1 MSDGEIFMSFACLV
15 AAFTGWMI
23 WSCRVIRI
31 STFISPRRARRSLL
45 LGPILAHAVLLAIL
59 VTFSASDV
67 RSDLR
72 YIAMY
77 LAIGSA
83 WVILC
88 QLGLSIMGM
97 RVIEDVAQR
106 RNPAAAWAVTGF
118 FVGPALCYAGGNI
131 GDGPGWWVVLF
142 AAFYAT
148 ISWFVILFAID
159 QICGI
164 FDDVFVGRDPAAGVR
179 LMGTSIALGLILG
192 RGVAGTWV
200 SAAATLDDFARDA
213 WPALIIAGF
222 EICATF
228 LFRVARG
235 THPTLPASAGFLAAI
250 LSVGGAITYVIMLGW
265 WA

>member
-1 MSDGEIFMSFACLV
+1 MSDGEIFMSFAGFVIALI
-15 AAFTGWMI
+15 GWI
-23 WSCRVIRI
+23 VWYRRALRT
-31 STFISPRRARRSLL
+31 STFISPIRARRSLL
-45 LGPILAHAVLLAIL
+45 LAPLLAHAALLLVL
-59 VTFSASDV
+59 VTISASDV

-72 YIAMY
+72 YIVMY

-83 WVILC
+83 WIILC
-88 QLGLSIMGM
+88 QVGLSIMGM

-106 RNPAAAWAVTGF
+106 RNPAASWAVGGF
-118 FVGPALCYAGGNI
+118 MLGPALCYAGGNI

-179 LMGTSIALGLILG
+179 LMGTSIAIGLILG

-228 LFRVARG
+228 LSRVARG
-235 THPTLPASAGFLAAI
+235 TRPTLPASAGFLAAI
-250 LSVGGAITYVIMLGW
+250 LSVGGSITYVIMLGW